1 MKYSK
6 TITLKDGR
14 TCIIRNGTERDA
26 EGALANFI
34 LTHGQTDF
42 LTTYPDEI
50 TFTLDQERAYLKGR
64 EESEQEVEL
73 IAEVDG
79 RIVGMA
85 GVSRHGTAEKVRHRA
100 SFGISIGMDYW
111 GLGIGR
117 ALTESCIECAKA
129 AGYIQLELGA
139 VADNKR
145 ALALY
150 QGVGF
155 AEYGRNPRAF
165 LSRSVPAKTD
175 GRRLCSCGWNWTGK
189 KLSFSA
195 G

>member
-165 LSRSVPAKTD
+165 LSRSGCWQEVV
-175 GRRLCSCGWNWTGK
+175 
-189 KLSFSA
+189 LSKHSIIT
-195 G
+195 

>member
-117 ALTESCIECAKA
+117 ALTAACIECAET
-129 AGYIQLELGA
+129 AGYAQLERDVTA
-139 VADNKR
+139 ENER
-145 ALALY
+145 AIALY
-150 QGVGF
+150 MSEGF
-155 AEYGRNPRAF
+155 VEFGRNPKGFRSRESGWQELVLMRRE
-165 LSRSVPAKTD
+165 LS
-175 GRRLCSCGWNWTGK
+175 GGNQE
-189 KLSFSA
+189 
-195 G
+195 

>member
-100 SFGISIGMDYW
+100 DVGVSVDQTYW

-117 ALTESCIECAKA
+117 ALTRACIACAKQ
-129 AGYIQLELGA
+129 AGYDQIELTV
-139 VADNKR
+139 VADNKH
-145 ALALY
+145 AIDLY
-150 QGVGF
+150 LSEGF
-155 AEYGRNPRAF
+155 IEYGRNPKGFKSR
-165 LSRSVPAKTD
+165 LS
-175 GRRLCSCGWNWTGK
+175 GWQETV
-189 KLSFSA
+189 LMRMELDR
-195 G
+195 

>member
-64 EESEQEVEL
+64 EESEREAEL

-129 AGYIQLELGA
+129 AGYIQLELGV

-165 LSRSVPAKTD
+165 LSRSGCWQEVVLM
-175 GRRLCSCGWNWTGK
+175 RLE
-189 KLSFSA
+189 LDR
-195 G
+195 

>member
-111 GLGIGR
+111 GLGVLNWAPSRTTKEPLPFIR
-117 ALTESCIECAKA
+117 AWALQSTAEIPGHSSPGA
-129 AGYIQLELGA
+129 AA
-139 VADNKR
+139 
-145 ALALY
+145 
-150 QGVGF
+150 
-155 AEYGRNPRAF
+155 
-165 LSRSVPAKTD
+165 

>member
-64 EESEQEVEL
+64 EESEQEVE
-73 IAEVDG
+73 
-79 RIVGMA
+79 R
-85 GVSRHGTAEKVRHRA
+85 RHGTAEKVRHRA

-165 LSRSVPAKTD
+165 LSRSGCWQEVVLM
-175 GRRLCSCGWNWTGK
+175 RLE
-189 KLSFSA
+189 LDR
-195 G
+195 

>member
-1 MKYSK
+1 MIAPVIFLPVAS
-6 TITLKDGR
+6 GR
-14 TCIIRNGTERDA
+14 SIKSVIS
-26 EGALANFI
+26 I
-34 LTHGQTDF
+34 
-42 LTTYPDEI
+42 
-50 TFTLDQERAYLKGR
+50 
-64 EESEQEVEL
+64 
-73 IAEVDG
+73 
-79 RIVGMA
+79 
-85 GVSRHGTAEKVRHRA
+85 
-100 SFGISIGMDYW
+100 GISIGMDYW

-165 LSRSVPAKTD
+165 LSRSGCWQEVVLM
-175 GRRLCSCGWNWTGK
+175 RLE
-189 KLSFSA
+189 LDR
-195 G
+195 